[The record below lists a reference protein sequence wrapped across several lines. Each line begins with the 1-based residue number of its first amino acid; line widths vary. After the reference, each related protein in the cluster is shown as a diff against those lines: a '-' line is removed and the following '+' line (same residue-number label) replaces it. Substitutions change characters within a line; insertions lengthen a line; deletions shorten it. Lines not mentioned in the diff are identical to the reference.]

1 MFTGLLTSVTH
12 RLQSCLATST
22 RWFLILR
29 EHYKAA
35 EGLREARGTKLL
47 RVWLSPDQRAQF
59 DASKTFEVVGA
70 NSGKRYRI
78 SYGTGNNIHE
88 LDDAG
93 RCVMGWCFVPSG
105 YLVAGD
111 VMLAQKIA
119 LETDEKAAL
128 KLANRFPM
136 QPSERSNANMLRSR
150 PVC

>member
-1 MFTGLLTSVTH
+1 MSTALLTSVTH
-12 RLQSCLATST
+12 RLQSFLAKGS

-35 EGLREARGTKLL
+35 EQFREARGEKLL
-47 RVWLSPDQRAQF
+47 REWLSPDQRVQF
-59 DASKTFEVVGA
+59 DASKTFEVVGV

-78 SYGTGNNIHE
+78 SYGTGNNVHE

-93 RCVMGWCFVPSG
+93 RCVVGWCFVPSG

-119 LETDEKAAL
+119 LETDETAA
-128 KLANRFPM
+128 
-136 QPSERSNANMLRSR
+136 
-150 PVC
+150 

>member
-1 MFTGLLTSVTH
+1 MFTRLLTSVTQH
-12 RLQSCLATST
+12 LRSLVTKCSRGL
-22 RWFLILR
+22 LILR

-35 EGLREARGTKLL
+35 KGLREARGTKLL
-47 RVWLSPDQRAQF
+47 REWLSPDQRAQF

-105 YLVAGD
+105 YLVPGD

-128 KLANRFPM
+128 KIANRFPM
-136 QPSERSNANMLRSR
+136 QSFQPNNTNMLRSR
-150 PVC
+150 PFC

>member
-1 MFTGLLTSVTH
+1 MFTRLLTSVTN
-12 RLQSCLATST
+12 RLRSVLANCS
-22 RWFLILR
+22 RGLLRLR

-35 EGLREARGTKLL
+35 EGVREARGTELL
-47 RVWLSPDQRAQF
+47 REWLSPDQRVQF

-78 SYGTGNNIHE
+78 SYGTGNNVHE
-88 LDDAG
+88 LDEDG
-93 RCVMGWCFVPSG
+93 RCVMGWCFVPTG

-136 QPSERSNANMLRSR
+136 QPSQRSNVLCSR
-150 PVC
+150 PFC

>member
-1 MFTGLLTSVTH
+1 MFTRLLTSVPQL
-12 RLQSCLATST
+12 LQSFSAICS

-35 EGLREARGTKLL
+35 EGFREVRGTKLL
-47 RVWLSPDQRAQF
+47 REWLSPDQRVQF
-59 DASKTFEVVGA
+59 DASKTFEVVGV

-78 SYGTGNNIHE
+78 SYGTGNNVHE
-88 LDDAG
+88 LDEAG

-105 YLVAGD
+105 YLIAGD

-119 LETDEKAAL
+119 LEADEKAAL

-136 QPSERSNANMLRSR
+136 QPSQRSNVLRSR
-150 PVC
+150 PFC

>member
-1 MFTGLLTSVTH
+1 MFTRLLTSVPQ
-12 RLQSCLATST
+12 RLQSFSAKCS

-47 RVWLSPDQRAQF
+47 REWLSPDQRVQF

-78 SYGTGNNIHE
+78 SYGTGNNVHE
-88 LDDAG
+88 LDEAG

-119 LETDEKAAL
+119 LETDEKVAL

-136 QPSERSNANMLRSR
+136 QPSQRSNMLRSR
-150 PVC
+150 PFC